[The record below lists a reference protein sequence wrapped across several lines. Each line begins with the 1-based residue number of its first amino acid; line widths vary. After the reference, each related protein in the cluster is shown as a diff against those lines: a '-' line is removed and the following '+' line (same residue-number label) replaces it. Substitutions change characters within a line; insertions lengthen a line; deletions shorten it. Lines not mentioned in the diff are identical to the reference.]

1 MTAGFSQPEAR
12 TDCFIKNAKNAE
24 RMRSPPDAMTNV
36 LAAFNLIPSALFLAG
51 VVERWAAAAWMTYK
65 FIDTPTASAVTLSL
79 GTAKAYSLAA
89 LALTATGLYTLRL
102 SRNRAMR
109 AAEMMSLIPLVAST
123 VGLALYWGL
132 GLSPLNQWV
141 P

>member
-1 MTAGFSQPEAR
+1 MTTGSSQPEAR
-12 TDCFIKNAKNAE
+12 TGCFFKNARNAE
-24 RMRSPPDAMTNV
+24 RMRSPPDALTNV
-36 LAAFNLIPSALFLAG
+36 LAALNLIPSALFLAG
-51 VVERWAAAAWMTYK
+51 VVERWAAAAWMTYI
-65 FIDTPTASAVTLSL
+65 IDTPTASAVTLSL